1 MASSVI
7 PISERPLSERA
18 FVALNRRAL
27 DTSRHPV
34 VRLDEDM
41 GTLDA
46 ATGSRRRSQD
56 ALRQLMRDG
65 RVRRVRRGVYLLV
78 APTGATD
85 ARVLPLIDAVTPRP
99 YLITAGRALAEL
111 GLSDQHFFRLIV
123 LSSHRLSNWSWQG
136 DEVHYALLAP
146 ERIWGLSTSNDPQT
160 PNGPQVAL
168 PERAILDCLANPRWG
183 VTLPQIAEA
192 VDRAVPVRMSPEH
205 LAQAAERYGSPA
217 VARRLGYLLELLRG
231 PEAAEPLLPLRGRS
245 HAHVLLS
252 SSAPDQGPTN
262 PRWGL
267 RVNVDP
273 DVLVAHRLL
282 G

>member
-1 MASSVI
+1 MASSAI

-27 DTSRHPV
+27 EAERHPV

-41 GTLDA
+41 QALDT

-56 ALRQLMRDG
+56 ALRQLTRDG
-65 RVRRVRRGVYLLV
+65 RLRRVRRGVYLLV
-78 APTGATD
+78 APTGSTD

-111 GLSDQHFFRLIV
+111 GLSDQHFFRVIV
-123 LSSHRLSNWSWQG
+123 LSTHRLGDWSWQG
-136 DEVHYALLAP
+136 DEVRYALLAP
-146 ERIWGLSTSNDPQT
+146 KRIWGLGTHD
-160 PNGPQVAL
+160 GPLVAL

-183 VTLPQIAEA
+183 VTMAQTAEA
-192 VDRAVPVRMSPEH
+192 LDRAVPDLTSPER
-205 LAQAAERYGSPA
+205 LAHAAERYGSAA
-217 VARRLGYLLELLRG
+217 VARRLGYLLELLHG
-231 PEAAEPLLPLRGRS
+231 PDTVVPLRPLRGRS
-245 HAHVLLS
+245 HAHILLS
-252 SSAPDQGPTN
+252 SSAPNQGPTS

-267 RVNVDP
+267 RINVDP
-273 DVLVAHRLL
+273 DALLAHRLV

>member
-1 MASSVI
+1 MASSAI

-27 DTSRHPV
+27 EAERHPV

-41 GTLDA
+41 QALDA

-56 ALRQLMRDG
+56 ALRQLTRDG
-65 RVRRVRRGVYLLV
+65 RLRRVRRGVYLLV
-78 APTGATD
+78 APTGSTD

-99 YLITAGRALAEL
+99 YLLTAGRALAEL
-111 GLSDQHFFRLIV
+111 GLSDQHFFRVIV
-123 LSSHRLSNWSWQG
+123 LSAHRLGDWSWQG
-136 DEVHYALLAP
+136 DEVRYAFLAP
-146 ERIWGLSTSNDPQT
+146 ERIWGVRTHD
-160 PNGPQVAL
+160 GPQVAL

-183 VTLPQIAEA
+183 VTLAQTAEA
-192 VDRAVPVRMSPEH
+192 LDRAVRDRTSPGR
-205 LAQAAERYGSPA
+205 LAQAAKRYGSAA
-217 VARRLGYLLELLRG
+217 VARRLGYLLELLHG
-231 PEAAEPLLPLRGRS
+231 PDAAEPLLPLRGRS

-252 SSAPDQGPTN
+252 SSAPDQGPTS

-267 RVNVDP
+267 RINVDP
-273 DVLVAHRLL
+273 DALLEHRLI